1 MFNRE
6 TPVIVKGYCG
16 YIEEYDI
23 TNIGSDNPTCN
34 ITLRDTRDPR
44 IKIVM
49 EDIRYDE
56 IRRFSRY

>member
-1 MFNRE
+1 MFNNE

-16 YIEEYDI
+16 YIEEYEMH
-23 TNIGSDNPTCN
+23 NIGFDSPICN

-49 EDIRYDE
+49 EDIRLDE
-56 IRRFSRY
+56 VQQNPLP